1 MYMYI
6 YIYIYIY
13 TNESRHVCGNFG
25 YGEVSVSECERTRT
39 LTRNIATQAR
49 PILSNDIVPWKGLL
63 P

>member
-1 MYMYI
+1 MYVYI
-6 YIYIYIY
+6 YIL
-13 TNESRHVCGNFG
+13 TKVGNFG